1 MLRKQ
6 GKADKQ
12 GERDWG
18 WCQVQKIEA
27 VVADNQMIQ
36 HLGVFLVEGKK
47 LTKAKITKH
56 TQSVMEILSVMVSA
70 L

>member
-1 MLRKQ
+1 MEEWNTVKKKRARREKNVLRKQ
-6 GKADKQ
+6 WKADKQ

-36 HLGVFLVEGKK
+36 HLGVFFSWG
-47 LTKAKITKH
+47 
-56 TQSVMEILSVMVSA
+56 
-70 L
+70 

>member
-1 MLRKQ
+1 MEEWNTVKKKKKKKARRQKNVLRKKR
-6 GKADKQ
+6 KADKQ

-36 HLGVFLVEGKK
+36 HLGVFLSRG
-47 LTKAKITKH
+47 
-56 TQSVMEILSVMVSA
+56 
-70 L
+70 